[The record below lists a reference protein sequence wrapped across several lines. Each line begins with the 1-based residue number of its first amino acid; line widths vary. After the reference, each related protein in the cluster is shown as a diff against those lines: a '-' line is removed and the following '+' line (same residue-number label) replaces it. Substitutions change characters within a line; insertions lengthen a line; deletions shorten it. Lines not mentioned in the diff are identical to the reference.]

1 MENRIAKLAFSC
13 LATLFL
19 AACSGTPIPGRGNV
33 VEAEASYPMH
43 DQPLIAESGILN
55 SNPQTVPV
63 SDNEEEENIAEQV
76 SGETQPSST
85 NFEVPLPHNQTQQ
98 DGVTDTFDSGIDEPS
113 STNEETN
120 KLPSA
125 PKVGCL
131 SPEFGIMGANGSPF
145 YLCDFDTPILL
156 NFWNSGCKP
165 CRDEMPYLQNVYDDR
180 LDEGLLVLAVNIG
193 QSPTSV
199 ESFMEDNHLHIPVL
213 FDVNAVIARQ
223 YQVQH
228 LPTSFFIDSDCTI
241 REKVIGSF
249 SSEAAIEKKL
259 ADIMPD

>member
-1 MENRIAKLAFSC
+1 MENRIANLVFSC

-19 AACSGTPIPGRGNV
+19 AACSGTPVPGRGNV
-33 VEAEASYPMH
+33 VQTEVSYPMH
-43 DQPLIAESGILN
+43 NQPLMVETGILN
-55 SNPQTVPV
+55 SGPQTVLLR
-63 SDNEEEENIAEQV
+63 DTEKEENIAAQV
-76 SGETQPSST
+76 SGETQQSST
-85 NFEVPLPHNQTQQ
+85 IFEVPLPQNQTQQ
-98 DGVTDTFDSGIDEPS
+98 EEVADTLDSCIDKPPP
-113 STNEETN
+113 TNEEIN
-120 KLPSA
+120 KIPSA
-125 PKVGCL
+125 PKVGYQA
-131 SPEFGIMGANGSPF
+131 PEFGIMGANGSPF

-165 CRDEMPYLQNVYDDR
+165 CRDEMHYLQNVYDDR

-193 QSPTSV
+193 QSTTLV
-199 ESFMEDNHLHIPVL
+199 ERFMEDNHLHIPVL

-228 LPTSFFIDSDCTI
+228 LPTSFFIDRDCTI

-259 ADIMPD
+259 ANIMSE